1 MKKINNNNSK
11 NKQKAKLQ
19 QLFVLSNCT
28 AGPVSLDAAVHFC
41 PGNYL
46 ANVNVS

>member
-1 MKKINNNNSK
+1 MKKKHNNSK

-28 AGPVSLDAAVHFC
+28 AGPVSLDATVHFF